1 MQGHTLS
8 NYLVIQIFFK
18 YINIVLLMMILFI
31 SIFVKK
37 YFKMIFVNYHLW
49 INNAWNYYTVQ
60 IFIMHLLF
68 TVIILNKKNQFLNF
82 KRT

>member
-1 MQGHTLS
+1 MGGGVYISLNTKNKQPITSIRYNGSNLIVLHFFSFMQGHTLS

-37 YFKMIFVNYHLW
+37 YFKMI
-49 INNAWNYYTVQ
+49 
-60 IFIMHLLF
+60 LL
-68 TVIILNKKNQFLNF
+68 IIIYE
-82 KRT
+82 

>member
-37 YFKMIFVNYHLW
+37 YFKMILLIIIYEL
-49 INNAWNYYTVQ
+49 
-60 IFIMHLLF
+60 IMPEITTLC
-68 TVIILNKKNQFLNF
+68 KFL
-82 KRT
+82 

>member
-31 SIFVKK
+31 SIFVKT
-37 YFKMIFVNYHLW
+37 YFKMI
-49 INNAWNYYTVQ
+49 
-60 IFIMHLLF
+60 LL
-68 TVIILNKKNQFLNF
+68 IIIYE
-82 KRT
+82 